1 MGSSTAA
8 GFVARFAQTT
18 LPKHLLEVLD
28 PLIETIAELSARIA
42 GLDGELI
49 REARSDELLRRLQ
62 TVPGVGPLVSLAYV
76 GWMDQPERFR
86 KSRDVGACLGL
97 RPRVRDSG
105 GRQRRGHITREG
117 DKEMRRLLVQAAHAS
132 LQCQRDSAL
141 KRWTESLAE
150 RVGKKKAVVA
160 TARKIAV
167 LLHRLWVT
175 GDRFQ
180 PFPVEAAA

>member
-1 MGSSTAA
+1 
-8 GFVARFAQTT
+8 
-18 LPKHLLEVLD
+18 
-28 PLIETIAELSARIA
+28 
-42 GLDGELI
+42 
-49 REARSDELLRRLQ
+49 
-62 TVPGVGPLVSLAYV
+62 
-76 GWMDQPERFR
+76 
-86 KSRDVGACLGL
+86 
-97 RPRVRDSG
+97 
-105 GRQRRGHITREG
+105 
-117 DKEMRRLLVQAAHAS
+117 MRRLLVQAAHAS